1 MHRNTKF
8 VKSQEKILTSFMDG
22 ITPYAKKCTKKRQK
36 EVFMLFLD
44 GSIIDM
50 LDIFKSSFFG
60 VWSSIEIST
69 TKRGFFNPFLYCTEI
84 LAV

>member
-1 MHRNTKF
+1 M
-8 VKSQEKILTSFMDG
+8 LTSFMDG
-22 ITPYAKKCTKKRQK
+22 ITLYAKKWQK

-50 LDIFKSSFFG
+50 LDIFKCSFFG

-69 TKRGFFNPFLYCTEI
+69 TKRFFLIRFFIVNISSLTKDEKNLCNHGM
-84 LAV
+84 